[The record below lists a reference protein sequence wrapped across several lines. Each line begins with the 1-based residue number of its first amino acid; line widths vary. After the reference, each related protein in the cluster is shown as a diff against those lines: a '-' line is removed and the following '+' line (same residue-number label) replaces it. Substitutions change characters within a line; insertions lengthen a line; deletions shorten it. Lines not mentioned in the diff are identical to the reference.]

1 MNIAAPFIQRPVA
14 TTLMT
19 VAIVLAGILGFN
31 LLPVAPLPQVDF
43 PTISVTANLPGASP
57 ETIAAT
63 VATPLER
70 QLGRIAGVSE
80 LTSTSSSG
88 SARITLQFDLDRNI
102 DGAARDV
109 QAAINAARGDLPIM
123 PANPTYRKLN
133 PADAPMMVIAMT
145 SPTLAAAQVYDVAST
160 IVAQRLSQVS
170 GVGQVSLGGSSLPAV
185 RVELNPQALA
195 HYGVGLNQVATTL
208 AAANPHKPLG
218 SVEDNHDRWQLH
230 SSDQMM
236 RAEQYQ
242 PLVLAYRNGA
252 PIHLSD
258 VADIVDSVED
268 VRNAGSADGKPAVLL
283 ILFRQ
288 PGANIIETIDHIKEA
303 LPELRASLPQNI
315 DMRVMLDRS
324 PIIRASLRDVER
336 TLAISVVLVILVVW
350 FFLRNIRATL
360 IPSIVLPVS
369 LAGTFGVMY
378 LCHYTLDTISLMAL
392 TIATGFVVDDA
403 IVVLENV
410 SRHIENGMP
419 PIKASLLGAR
429 EVSFTVLSISL
440 SLIAVFI
447 PILLMGGII
456 GRLFREFSVTLSIA
470 VLISLL
476 LSLTT
481 TPTLCARVLRNEKQN
496 PGKFYTWSEHFFDT
510 LLDGYRRS
518 LEWALQHRRT
528 VMVML
533 LATILLN
540 IYLYTIVPKGFF
552 PQQDTGRLI
561 GAVQADQGI
570 SFQAMRQKMADFIRI
585 VQSDPAV
592 DTVVAFNNGSQ
603 RNMGTM
609 FVGLK
614 PLAERNVSADDIIA
628 RLRSKLATEAGAT
641 LSLQATQDIRM
652 GGRPSASQYQY
663 TLEGENLT
671 ELRDWSIRLLKELKE
686 EKILADVNTDQQ
698 DKGLDVML
706 TVDRETAARLGITI
720 KTVDTTLNEAFGQQ
734 QVSTLYDTMNQYHVV
749 MEVAPGFRQSPDVL
763 KDLTVLNNN
772 GVQVPLYSFSQLKVS
787 TSPLSVNHQGQ
798 FAATT
803 LSFNLPPGVSLDQG
817 VAAIN
822 QAMKTISMPESIHGG
837 FQGIAKVFRSSLNNQ
852 PFLILAA
859 LAAVYIVLGILY
871 ESYIHPLTILSTLP
885 SAGVGAIL
893 ALLLTHTEFNIMTM
907 IGVLLLIGIVKKNAI
922 LMIDFALVTQR
933 QEQCSSHDAIYR
945 ACLLRFRPIMMT
957 TMSALLGAIPLAIG
971 FGEGSEMR
979 RPLGIAIVG
988 GLVVSQMLTLYTMP
1002 VVYLYLE
1009 RLSLWCKSLLKAS
1022 TPAYKIMVA
1031 END

>member
-14 TTLMT
+14 TTLLT
-19 VAIVLAGILGFN
+19 LAIALAGILGFG

-57 ETIAAT
+57 ETIAT
-63 VATPLER
+63 TIATPLER

-88 SARITLQFDLDRNI
+88 SARVTLQFDLDRNI

-109 QAAINAARGDLPIM
+109 QAAINAARSDLPAM

-133 PADAPMMVIAMT
+133 PADAPMMIIAMT
-145 SPTLAAAQVYDVAST
+145 SPTLATAQVYDAAST
-160 IVAQRLSQVS
+160 IVAQRLSQVP

-185 RVELNPQALA
+185 RVELNPQSLA
-195 HYGVGLNQVATTL
+195 HYGVGLSQVATTL

-218 SVEDNHDRWQLH
+218 SVEDDLNRWQLH
-230 SSDQMM
+230 TNDQMM
-236 RAEQYQ
+236 HAEQYK
-242 PLVLAYRNGA
+242 PLVLAYSNGA
-252 PIHLSD
+252 AIRLSD

-268 VRNAGSADGKPAVLL
+268 VRNAGSANGKPAVLL

-288 PGANIIETIDHIKEA
+288 PGANIIETIDRIKET
-303 LPELRASLPQNI
+303 LPEVRASLPQNI
-315 DMRVMLDRS
+315 DIQVMLDRS
-324 PIIRASLRDVER
+324 PIIRASLHDVER

-369 LAGTFGVMY
+369 LIGTFGVMY

-419 PIKASLLGAR
+419 PVKASLLGAR
-429 EVSFTVLSISL
+429 EVSFTVLSMSL

-456 GRLFREFSVTLSIA
+456 GRLFREFSVTLSVA
-470 VLISLL
+470 VVISLL

-481 TPTLCARVLRNEKQN
+481 TPMLCARLLRHEK
-496 PGKFYTWSEHFFDT
+496 KSHSSFYRWSEHFFDT
-510 LLDGYRRS
+510 LLNGYRRS
-518 LEWALQHRRT
+518 LEWALQHRRM
-528 VMVML
+528 VMMML
-533 LATILLN
+533 LATIVLN

-561 GAVQADQGI
+561 GSIQADQGI

-614 PLAERNVSADDIIA
+614 PLAERKVSADDIIT
-628 RLRSKLATEAGAT
+628 RLRSKLATEAGAS
-641 LSLQATQDIRM
+641 LSLQAAQDIRM

-663 TLEGENLT
+663 TLEGDSLT
-671 ELRDWSIRLLKELKE
+671 ALRDWSARLLKELKE
-686 EKILADVNTDQQ
+686 EKVLADVNTDQQ
-698 DKGLDVML
+698 DKGLNVML
-706 TVDRETAARLGITI
+706 TVDRETATQLGISV

-734 QVSTLYDTMNQYHVV
+734 QVSTLYDTMNEYHVV
-749 MEVAPGFRQSPDVL
+749 MEVAPEFRQSPDVL
-763 KDLTVLNNN
+763 KDLTVSNNS
-772 GVQVPLYSFSQLKVS
+772 GAQVSLSSFSQMIVS
-787 TSPLSVNHQGQ
+787 TAPLSVNHQGQ

-817 VAAIN
+817 VVAIN
-822 QAMKTISMPESIHGG
+822 QAMEKIGMPASIHGG
-837 FQGIAKVFRSSLNNQ
+837 FQGIAKVFQSSLKNQ

-859 LAAVYIVLGILY
+859 LVAVYIVLGILY

-893 ALLLTHTEFNIMTM
+893 ALLLTHSEFNIMTM

-957 TMSALLGAIPLAIG
+957 TMAALLGAIPLAIG
-971 FGEGSEMR
+971 FGEGSELR

-988 GLVVSQMLTLYTMP
+988 GLIVSQMLTLYTMP

-1009 RLSLWCKSLLKAS
+1009 RFGLWCQSLLKAS
-1022 TPAYKIMVA
+1022 TPATNKMVT
-1031 END
+1031 E